1 VTDLLTLAEAADRLR
16 LSLNTVYKLCRNREI
31 PATKLGRQWRIRA
44 ADLDR
49 HLGPQRSALRARPGA
64 GDDPLRA

>member
-31 PATKLGRQWRIRA
+31 PATKVGRQWRIRT
-44 ADLDR
+44 ADLDIR
-49 HLGPQRSALRARPGA
+49 LTSERSGLRARPGA
-64 GDDPLRA
+64 GADPLRS